1 MKEPVFV
8 LAATNYDLDGSV
20 SGKKRRI
27 DPALLRRFDNRIYVD
42 LPNEEERKQY
52 LELKLNQK
60 ERIKFQKILFLIW
73 RQEQRGRVLQ
83 FFKMS

>member
-1 MKEPVFV
+1 MDGFRENVKEPVFV

-42 LPNEEERKQY
+42 LPK
-52 LELKLNQK
+52 
-60 ERIKFQKILFLIW
+60 
-73 RQEQRGRVLQ
+73 
-83 FFKMS
+83 